1 MARRGRKRKLLNR
14 LYSPSLPSMPSMD
27 LDPATKKGI
36 YIVIILTLGAIGVLS
51 LFDLAGSF
59 GIYYAKG
66 LTYVFGWGKFMLP
79 LALLGLGYLLYASE
93 KYHIRG
99 SNYLGLFLFVLSME
113 AIFQLFIG
121 QDEWKTALEQGRG
134 GGYLGYFLG
143 LGLIRVLGLWASVI
157 LVISLVIISL
167 MLVFDTTLSAIVGS
181 ESIFAKAL
189 SGVNRVMA
197 FIMRRK
203 ENSEPDNEP
212 ESEDEPEEETAGEEI
227 LAAAEFSARK
237 INPAMDAKKIKE
249 KEEEKPWKSSHVK
262 IDLPL
267 DLLSDKVTK
276 PMSGDIKNNAE
287 VIERTLKN
295 FGIAV
300 GMGEVSVG
308 PTVTQYTFKPAE
320 GIKLAKIT
328 TLGNDLALA
337 LAAHP
342 IRIEAPI
349 PGKSLVGV
357 EVPNQTKAVVGLRQ
371 VLQSK
376 EFKDRKSN
384 LYISLGKDVSGK
396 PWTYNI
402 AKMPHLL
409 VAGATNSGK
418 SVCLNSIIV
427 SLLYQNNPDDLR
439 FIMVDP
445 KRVELPIYN
454 GIPHLLTPVIT
465 DVDKTIN
472 ALKWCLNEMD
482 RRFDILSKV
491 GKRNIQSYNESMNN
505 GKKNGKTGLEKMPY
519 IIFIIDELAD
529 LMVVSAREVETAV
542 IRLAQM
548 ARAVGIHLVLA
559 TQRPSVD
566 VITGLIKAN
575 MPARIA
581 FSVASSVDS
590 RTILDSLGAEKLLG
604 SGDMLFVTAELSK
617 PKRIQGAFVSDNE
630 IKKIVRYIKENG
642 GEANYIE
649 GITERQKV
657 RGLGGVGMSGGDA
670 DSDDLFEEAKEI
682 VINMGRASTSLLQR
696 RLSVGYSRAAK
707 LIDLLEEN
715 GIVGPG
721 NGSKPREILVSK
733 EQYEGMI
740 ETGVSGVSL
749 HNRDEA
755 VAPDEY
761 LPVGTA
767 DIDRGSDDADDE
779 GDEEDEDDK
788 TDDEPD
794 NEDGE
799 GDRKKSAKKK
809 NEYSE
814 EDIKEVDDFHD
825 DEEKAED
832 VLEKIAE
839 KKSGRRKVKK
849 ETIADFGGETA
860 DAASA
865 PADDDDDG
873 MYFAR

>member
-1 MARRGRKRKLLNR
+1 MGRRGRKRKLLKR
-14 LYSPSLPSMPSMD
+14 LYTPNMPSMPAMD
-27 LDPATKKGI
+27 IDPATKRGI
-36 YIVIILTLGAIGVLS
+36 YIVIVLALGAIGLLS
-51 LFDLAGSF
+51 LFDLAGSL

-66 LTYVFGWGKFMLP
+66 LTYVFGWGKFILP
-79 LALLGLGYLLYASE
+79 LALLALGYLLYASE
-93 KYHIRG
+93 KYYIRG
-99 SNYLGLFLFVLSME
+99 SNYLGLFILILATE
-113 AIFQLFIG
+113 AVFQLFISEE
-121 QDEWKTALEQGRG
+121 EWKTALADGRG
-134 GGYLGYFLG
+134 GGYLGYFMASG
-143 LGLIRVLGLWASVI
+143 LVKVLGLWASII
-157 LVISLVIISL
+157 LVLSL
-167 MLVFDTTLSAIVGS
+167 MLISVMLLFDATLHSVIGR
-181 ESIFAKAL
+181 ESIFAKAWAGANNAI
-189 SGVNRVMA
+189 S
-197 FIMRRK
+197 FILRRK
-203 ENSEPDNEP
+203 GK
-212 ESEDEPEEETAGEEI
+212 EDPAEEEEPVSEEEVI
-227 LAAAEFSARK
+227 EEEEAPAVTGEFSR
-237 INPAMDAKKIKE
+237 KKIGSAKE
-249 KEEEKPWKSSHVK
+249 AKKEEEKTWKPSHVK

-267 DLLSDKVTK
+267 DLLSDKITK
-276 PMSGDIKNNAE
+276 PTAGDIKNNAE

-300 GMGEVSVG
+300 EMGEISVG

-320 GIKLAKIT
+320 GIKVAKIT
-328 TLGNDLALA
+328 NLGNDLALS

-357 EVPNQTKAVVGLRQ
+357 EVPNQTKAIVGLRQ
-371 VLQSK
+371 VLESK
-376 EFKDRKSN
+376 EFKERKAN
-384 LYISLGKDVSGK
+384 LYIGLGKDVSGK

-402 AKMPHLL
+402 PKMPHLL

-465 DVDKTIN
+465 NVDKTIN

-482 RRFDILSKV
+482 RRFDELAKY
-491 GKRNIQSYNESMNN
+491 GKRNIQSYNESAN
-505 GKKNGKTGLEKMPY
+505 GKYEKMPY
-519 IIFIIDELAD
+519 IVFIIDELAD
-529 LMVVSAREVETAV
+529 LMVVAARDVEGAV

-548 ARAVGIHLVLA
+548 ARAVGIHLILA

-581 FSVASSVDS
+581 FSVASSIDS

-617 PKRIQGAFVSDNE
+617 PKRIQGAFVGDNE

-642 GEANYIE
+642 GEPNYIE
-649 GITERQKV
+649 GITDRQKV
-657 RGLGGVGMSGGDA
+657 KGLAGGGMSGGGDA
-670 DSDDLFEEAKEI
+670 DSDDLFEEAKEV

-733 EQYEGMI
+733 DQYEGLI
-740 ETGVSGVSL
+740 NQGVSGMPL
-749 HNRDEA
+749 HERDEA

-761 LPVGTA
+761 LAG
-767 DIDRGSDDADDE
+767 GDDE
-779 GDEEDEDDK
+779 SDEDDEEE
-788 TDDEPD
+788 DDGDMPPD
-794 NEDGE
+794 DVIEV
-799 GDRKKSAKKK
+799 KK
-809 NEYSE
+809 EYSAE
-814 EDIKEVDDFHD
+814 NIKEVDDLHD
-825 DEEKAED
+825 DNEKAED
-832 VLEKIAE
+832 VLEKIA
-839 KKSGRRKVKK
+839 VKK
-849 ETIADFGGETA
+849 ERKPKAPKPEKPVSVNGEMA
-860 DAASA
+860 VASA
-865 PADDDDDG
+865 EEKPGLDDDDDG
-873 MYFAR
+873 MYFSR